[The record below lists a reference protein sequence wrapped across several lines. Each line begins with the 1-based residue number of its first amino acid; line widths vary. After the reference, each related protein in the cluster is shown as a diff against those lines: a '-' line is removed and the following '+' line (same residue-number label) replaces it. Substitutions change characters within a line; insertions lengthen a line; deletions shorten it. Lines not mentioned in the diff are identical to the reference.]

1 MGESTDPRSL
11 TAALN
16 RALPL
21 VARDAVAL
29 SVVAGTLPGPQG
41 IALAEPLRE
50 MATANLRDVE
60 RLAARVASLGAAPSL
75 TFAEPALPKTW
86 SASVKRLLVD
96 GQATLQ
102 ALVDA
107 IPADADDPEGEATE
121 HLLEHMVHRKRGDLE
136 LLERALR

>member
-50 MATANLRDVE
+50 MAAANLHDVE
-60 RLAARVASLGAAPSL
+60 RLAARIASLGATPSL
-75 TFAEPALPKTW
+75 AIDEPALPKTW
-86 SASVKRLLVD
+86 GASVKRLLAD
-96 GQATLQ
+96 GQRTLQ

-121 HLLEHMVHRKRGDLE
+121 HLLEHMVNRKRAELE

>member
-1 MGESTDPRSL
+1 MGETTDPGSL
-11 TAALN
+11 AAALN

-60 RLAARVASLGAAPSL
+60 RLAARVASVGGTPSL
-75 TFAEPALPKTW
+75 AIDEPALPKTW
-86 SASVKRLLVD
+86 SASVKRLLAD
-96 GQATLQ
+96 GQKTLQ
-102 ALVDA
+102 ELVDA

-121 HLLEHMVHRKRGDLE
+121 HLLEHMVNRKRAELE

>member
-1 MGESTDPRSL
+1 MGESTEASSL
-11 TAALN
+11 AAALN

-29 SVVAGTLPGPQG
+29 AVVAGTLPGPQG
-41 IALAEPLRE
+41 VALAEPLRA

-60 RLAARVASLGAAPSL
+60 RLAARIASLGSAPSL
-75 TFAEPALPKTW
+75 DIAAPTLPKAFA
-86 SASVKRLLVD
+86 ASVKRLAAD
-96 GQATLQ
+96 GRETLE
-102 ALVDA
+102 ALVGA

-121 HLLEHMVHRKRGDLE
+121 HLLEHMVNRKRDELE